1 VSKHLPILLTG
12 LLFSALLLSCS
23 TKRDK
28 WLNRNW
34 HGMNTRYNGYYYGK
48 MALDEGFAELAKANK
63 DNYNSVIQ
71 VYRYADKAAAQ
82 SVNPL
87 SDRVLTK
94 GGNMVRKHSMLINGK
109 QRNKWIDDCYFIMGK
124 ANFIKR
130 EYSTAI
136 QQFYYVM
143 QTSES
148 EATKELARLWMIKTY
163 QDMGEFGQAESEF
176 NNVNAAKIPAKQRWE
191 YHASLADFFIKS
203 EDYTPAIIP
212 LEELIK
218 VTRKKTLLARYTF
231 ILGQIY
237 RQMGEMGRARQMFAE
252 AVKLKPEF
260 ELEFQAAI
268 ALAMASE
275 GESDNQELRK
285 RLRKLLRDDK
295 NIDFQDQIYY
305 ALAILDEKE
314 KNKENALANYKKS
327 VRTSTIN
334 REQKGLSYLAL
345 AEIYFADRRFVP
357 AQAYYD
363 SASSNLD
370 KKNPKF
376 DRVNALKENLGEIVA
391 NINIVQEQDS
401 LLALAQM
408 SEKERL
414 KKIEAY
420 IDKLRKEDELKKT
433 EEENPLNVVQNGGG
447 PGAGVPGAGKWYFYN
462 PQTVAFG
469 VKDFTQ
475 IWGGRKNEDNW
486 RRKNKASVAGDFG
499 NQMLDPLAMEQQK
512 RDELEATR
520 YNPETYLALLPF
532 SDSAQAASREM
543 IYQALYDLGI
553 LYKQNLKAYDRSMEA
568 FEDLVRR
575 DTRNKH
581 FPETYYQL
589 YVLCDLLRKTNE
601 AQQYKNIIL
610 ERFPQSEYALIIKDP
625 EYLKQKELQKKGAER
640 FYEETFSLFKKGDFA
655 SAAANCVSAKSVY
668 AKSEVLPR
676 FALLYALI
684 EGRKGKDVYLSA
696 LTSVETEYPGTE
708 QALEA
713 GKIIARLNESGNA
726 ENASDSKPTKNEL
739 FEKDNRGPHYV
750 VIHVPGA
757 GVVLNKS
764 KTAIANFNSSYY
776 STETID
782 IQELMFGADAKV
794 LVLKTF
800 EGSEKALVYLYA
812 LEKNSEIIEQIPTD
826 EICTPFVITVK
837 NFAALLSKP
846 NLPEYMK
853 FYYEN
858 YRPK

>member
-1 VSKHLPILLTG
+1 MSKNLPILLSG
-12 LLFSALLLSCS
+12 LLLSALLLSCS

-48 MALDEGFAELAKANK
+48 MALDEAFTELAKANK

-82 SVNPL
+82 AVNPL

-109 QRNKWIDDCYFIMGK
+109 QRNRWIDDCYFIMGK

-176 NNVNAAKIPAKQRWE
+176 NNVNVAKIPPKQRWE
-191 YHASLADFFIKS
+191 YHASIADFFIKS

-218 VTRKKTLLARYTF
+218 VTKKKTLLARYTF

-237 RQMGEMGRARQMFAE
+237 RQMGEMGRARQMFAQ

-268 ALAMASE
+268 ALALASE

-314 KNKENALANYKKS
+314 KNQEKAIANYKSS

-334 REQKGLSYLAL
+334 KEQKGMSYLAL

-363 SASSNLD
+363 SASANLD
-370 KKNPKF
+370 KKHPKF
-376 DRVNALKENLGEIVA
+376 ARVNALKENLGEIVA
-391 NINIVQEQDS
+391 KINIVQEQDS
-401 LLALAQM
+401 LLALATM
-408 SEKERL
+408 SEKDRL
-414 KKIEAY
+414 KKIEEY
-420 IDKLRKEDELKKT
+420 IAKLRKEDERKKA
-433 EEENPLNVVQNGGG
+433 EEENPANVVQNGGG
-447 PGAGVPGAGKWYFYN
+447 AGAGVPGAGKWYFYN

-469 VKDFTQ
+469 LKDFSQ
-475 IWGGRKNEDNW
+475 IWGSRKNEDNW
-486 RRKNKASVAGDFG
+486 RRKNKAIVAGDFG
-499 NQMLDPLAMEQQK
+499 NQMIDPLALEQQK

-520 YNPETYLALLPF
+520 YNPETYVDLLPF
-532 SDSAQAASREM
+532 SDSAQTASREM

-575 DTRNKH
+575 NTKNKH

-589 YVLCDLLRKTNE
+589 YVLSELQGKSKE
-601 AQQYKNIIL
+601 AQYYKSIIL
-610 ERFPQSEYALIIKDP
+610 EQFAESEYALIIKDP

-640 FYEETFSLFKKGDFA
+640 FYEETFSLFKKGDYV
-655 SAAANCVSAKSVY
+655 SAAANCVSAKTMFV
-668 AKSEVLPR
+668 KSDLLPR
-676 FALLYALI
+676 FALLFALI
-684 EGRKGKDVYLSA
+684 EGRKGKEVYVATLQ
-696 LTSVETEYPGTE
+696 LVETEFPGTE

-713 GKIIARLNESGNA
+713 RKIIDRINEAGNA
-726 ENASDSKPTKNEL
+726 ENPSETKPAQNQL

-764 KTAIANFNSSYY
+764 KTAIANFNSTYY

-782 IQELMFGADAKV
+782 IQELMFGTDAKV
-794 LVLKTF
+794 LALKTF
-800 EGSEKALVYLYA
+800 EGSEKALIYVYA

-826 EICTPFVITVK
+826 EICTTFVISVK